1 MKNVLYKIRRQISL
15 LLIIAMIALNVD
27 VPGAF
32 AITDDGWVHK
42 NGICYMVTKEKTDST
57 EMITVEA
64 EGDAPGVTVTG
75 IEKPDGTIETAED
88 GYAYAQFQAETNGTY
103 DFKILITRIETAT
116 FSEATSSDAEKLES
130 NEDAIA
136 TPSDAQEERIPEEYA
151 KATSS
156 EAKKSE
162 YAVNS
167 NKSENLSLNALIS
180 KIWTGFSS
188 TKATPSEPEDLSHT
202 NATELEDDE
211 NDQLEDIDLFND
223 LNADDSLQPVA
234 ADDENIS
241 ENLQS
246 DSIPVTVEVNE
257 LSNANANISI
267 KWQDKTGN
275 TRDDMITSS
284 KKDWEDVYS
293 SKQTDINMA
302 LNFNLAGDK
311 DYPTGAVK
319 IFIPR
324 GARLFRNKN
333 TDEYFDRISAWIS
346 VNNGYKISD
355 QSKKTLTG
363 TVMNCY
369 AEGEDLILTNNAPIT
384 AGNYSLGTLIEY
396 RASSGSVTCEEIA
409 KNIQDMSTVELQ
421 ASVYLNGELATTS
434 NKLSLTYDSQSK
446 LTVGGTKSY
455 EGEES
460 HIYYQWNPAWG
471 TMPTEYPDNDYFYAW
486 FCFNTVNEG
495 DQDLSVSSVTK
506 KITTNG
512 IEDPSDGILIG
523 QAVYSSNVYD
533 DKRPYLAITSITDPS
548 IIAGTGRKAAN
559 CYKLISYVVAY
570 KKPESASNKTV
581 RMDLTITGAGV
592 DGYDESLT
600 STDYS
605 QLQYKKPQQ
614 LPNDSTDCNWKKV
627 SYDQG
632 TALAILNDLSDT
644 KNLPFEI
651 SGSRINFPHFYQEHN
666 AEQKDTKI
674 TFIDGEDGLTLDG
687 VLLNPEDYD
696 FYSIRTDKGFSSWS
710 LDVYGKYSSET
721 AKNLTKIWEYKKNK
735 TDDWERS
742 TQYMWDIKTKK
753 AIKMTTTGP
762 INDVYPGDWQV
773 SLILHP
779 TDHVLNIIKN
789 KDEVIL
795 GNTARVIIT
804 GGDGAEFLNQTVSGT
819 MTLKNS
825 WSAYGSTYIWEN
837 EGRRVTTDNYVKSP
851 LHINFSRYVN
861 PQLKNKETKKMTAYI
876 SLPKYMTLSDC
887 EWYTSTEC
895 NTYHTNHVNDFLL
908 SEDDYQISIIES
920 GKERTM
926 YRIDFDITEKKYTKY
941 IYGLYMDGNV
951 IYPMEAIKNYN
962 DKPVLKAAWQM
973 SDGSEMTIGKAS
985 SSYGSHDKNQMQT
998 SDDDL
1003 SNVLVGYSSSECDFT
1018 EFENIDGNNT
1028 PNQIAVNQMQFS
1040 FDKPTTFEM
1049 NYQKSVQGSLDDY
1062 YSLSGSTEVG
1072 STYRYRLKLSNSA
1085 LSQRKDIILYDK
1097 LEAAY
1102 GDNEH
1107 WSGVFSDTD
1116 TSDFEAVYGI
1126 APNIYYSTQ
1135 HDLPDDMAPTIEELA
1150 SDAWST
1156 TCPADKTKVTAIAF
1170 DFGDFML
1177 DVKQT
1182 AYVDI
1187 VMQAPARML
1196 YNSSGAEMY
1205 AYNQTIYSANGKNNL
1220 NTDTGWSSVLAQP
1233 ANVVKTKLVQPKLNI
1248 QKTAN
1253 PVSGTKDKPNNLMI
1267 GAGNTVTYYLTVV
1280 NDSDYLLKDV
1290 DIEDILDYRFLGIK
1304 EVKISEDGKNYSSLD
1319 ENAYTLKQVHYNIQ
1333 GDTKVESPDGSYVGY
1348 KLKIQLPQ
1356 LKNRGK
1362 RYYAVTVLIPDE
1374 KPDDDSTVA
1383 NTAAIVSV
1391 NGKACRIESETT
1403 YHKFFDRSFNA
1414 GRGMK
1419 LTWTIKNKGLCSVFE
1434 KSALSV
1440 TSVPEGTELEI
1451 YRVSDCN
1458 EIMDKIYAPKESAIP
1473 LATISS
1479 TQNVAFL
1486 SPWMMSNGNTES
1498 SEKGLLSTLSGK
1510 KEKDGIMDSIKYDI
1524 VLYCK
1529 SGSMIDVP
1537 FRVEVTSTAN
1547 QARNNFY
1554 SHTWYG
1560 FSDLQSQTLLDVK

>member
-27 VPGAF
+27 VPGVF

-42 NGICYMVTKEKTDST
+42 NGICYMVTKEKIDST

-75 IEKPDGTIETAED
+75 IEKPDGTIEMAKD

-136 TPSDAQEERIPEEYA
+136 TSSDAQEERIPEEYA

-284 KKDWEDVYS
+284 KKDWEDVRS
-293 SKQTDINMA
+293 SEQTNINMA
-302 LNFNLAGDK
+302 LNFNLAGDNN
-311 DYPTGAVK
+311 YPTGAVK

-384 AGNYSLGTLIEY
+384 AGNYSLSTLIEY
-396 RASSGSVTCEEIA
+396 RASSWSVTCGEIA
-409 KNIQDMSTVELQ
+409 ENIKDMSTVELQ

-434 NKLSLTYDSQSK
+434 NKLSLTYDSQST
-446 LTVGGTKSY
+446 LDVAGT
-455 EGEES
+455 GEYGS
-460 HIYYQWNPAWG
+460 HIYYQWNPSWG

-486 FCFNTVNEG
+486 FCFSTVNEG

-506 KITTNG
+506 KISTNG

-523 QAVYSSNVYD
+523 QAVCSSYVYD

-548 IIAGTGRKAAN
+548 IIAGTGRAAAN
-559 CYKLISYVVAY
+559 PYKLISYVVAY
-570 KKPESASNKTV
+570 KKPENASNKTV

-592 DGYDESLT
+592 DGCDGSLT
-600 STDYS
+600 STGYS

-614 LPNDSTDCNWKKV
+614 LPNDSTDCNWKKL
-627 SYDQG
+627 SYAQN
-632 TALAILNDLSDT
+632 TALTILNDLSDT
-644 KNLPFEI
+644 SYLLFKL
-651 SGSRINFPHFYQEHN
+651 SGSQINFPHFYQEHN

-696 FYSIRTDKGFSSWS
+696 FYSISMDKGFSSWS

-742 TQYMWDIKTKK
+742 TQNMWDTKTKK

-762 INDVYPGDWQV
+762 INAVGPSDWHV

-779 TDHVLNIIKN
+779 TEHVLNIIKN

-804 GGDGAEFLNQTVSGT
+804 GGDGTEFLNQTVSGT

-825 WSAYGSTYIWEN
+825 WNMHGAIDLRLNYNQSLQ
-837 EGRRVTTDNYVKSP
+837 TTENYVKAPIMAS
-851 LHINFSRYVN
+851 FTRYVT
-861 PQLKNKETKKMTAYI
+861 PKLKNKETKKLTAYL

-887 EWYTSTEC
+887 EWYAADSYDGYTPST
-895 NTYHTNHVNDFLL
+895 NGFLL
-908 SEDDYQISIIES
+908 SEDDYQISIVKS
-920 GKERTM
+920 DNNYTM
-926 YRIDFDITEKKYTKY
+926 YQIDFDTTDKTYSKY
-941 IYGLYMDGNV
+941 IYGLHMRGWV
-951 IYPMEAIKNYN
+951 TYPMEAIQNYS

-973 SDGSEMTIGKAS
+973 SDGSDMTIGKAS

-998 SDDDL
+998 SDDNL
-1003 SNVLVGYSSSECDFT
+1003 SNVLVGNSSSERDYT

-1049 NYQKSVQGSLDDY
+1049 NYQKSVQGSLDNY
-1062 YSLSGSTEVG
+1062 YSLSGTTEVG

-1107 WSGVFSDTD
+1107 WIGTFSDID

-1126 APNIYYSTQ
+1126 APNVYYSIQ
-1135 HDLPDDMAPTIEELA
+1135 HDLPDDMAPTTEELA

-1156 TCPADKTKVTAIAF
+1156 TCPADKTKVTAIVF

-1196 YNSSGAEMY
+1196 YNSSGVEMY

-1220 NTDTGWSSVLAQP
+1220 NTDTGWSSVLGQP

-1267 GAGNTVTYYLTVV
+1267 GTGNTLTYYLAVA

-1290 DIEDILDYRFLGIK
+1290 DVEDIIDYRFLGIK

-1319 ENAYTLKQVHYNIQ
+1319 ENAYTLDKVHYNIQ
-1333 GDTKVESPDGSYVGY
+1333 GDTKVESPDGSYVGH

-1434 KSALSV
+1434 KSALSL
-1440 TSVPEGTELEI
+1440 TNVPEGTELEI

-1473 LATISS
+1473 LAIISS

-1486 SPWMMSNGNTES
+1486 SPWMMSNGNTGS
-1498 SEKGLLSTLSGK
+1498 SEKGLLSTLSGE
-1510 KEKDGIMDSIKYDI
+1510 KEKDGITDSIKYDI